1 MQNLSYFST
10 ESIGKT
16 RSYTPEGFLLVT
28 SVPVARTGVQDYYEG
43 EGIPVQ
49 GDSHG
54 KIRIQRD
61 ASEVFHP
68 NTIASFNGKPITNDH
83 PTEKVTPDNFKKYS
97 VGTVLNPRR
106 GEGREF
112 DSDYL
117 YADLLITDKDAI
129 QDVLNGKV
137 EVSCGYDA
145 EYEMIRPGEGRQH
158 FIIGNHVA
166 LVDKGRCG
174 ARCAVG
180 DSMMTTRKNPAWAD
194 ALEHAFKTQNDAEF
208 VQTVAKMK
216 ELMGEVWLGKEHQSA
231 GYNKVPSMAK
241 DEKEDEK
248 EDKDDK
254 DDWKDGISKV
264 VKDAVRAQL
273 STFDSRI
280 NSIERAVAILATRD
294 EEKEDEKEEKE
305 TKDEKEDKED
315 EKEDEKEDD
324 DKKESKDAKVRTGDS
339 SSLRASFQELISRA
353 ETLAPGIR
361 LPTFDAK
368 APAKMTTDAMC
379 KFRRRVLDEAMK
391 EDDTKAAILGVNDGV
406 VPKLSAMSCDSVTLL
421 FNGASNTL
429 RQAQRQAKTN
439 PEVFNMT
446 MKGIDSPAAM
456 AAAMNKSNKSF
467 WDKQTHRN

>member
-1 MQNLSYFST
+1 
-10 ESIGKT
+10 
-16 RSYTPEGFLLVT
+16 
-28 SVPVARTGVQDYYEG
+28 
-43 EGIPVQ
+43 
-49 GDSHG
+49 
-54 KIRIQRD
+54 
-61 ASEVFHP
+61 
-68 NTIASFNGKPITNDH
+68 
-83 PTEKVTPDNFKKYS
+83 
-97 VGTVLNPRR
+97 
-106 GEGREF
+106 
-112 DSDYL
+112 
-117 YADLLITDKDAI
+117 
-129 QDVLNGKV
+129 
-137 EVSCGYDA
+137 
-145 EYEMIRPGEGRQH
+145 
-158 FIIGNHVA
+158 
-166 LVDKGRCG
+166 
-174 ARCAVG
+174 
-180 DSMMTTRKNPAWAD
+180 
-194 ALEHAFKTQNDAEF
+194 
-208 VQTVAKMK
+208 
-216 ELMGEVWLGKEHQSA
+216 MGEVWLGKEHQSA

-254 DDWKDGISKV
+254 DDWKDSISKV

-324 DKKESKDAKVRTGDS
+324 DKQESKDSKSRTTDS

-467 WDKQTHRN
+467 WDKQTHR